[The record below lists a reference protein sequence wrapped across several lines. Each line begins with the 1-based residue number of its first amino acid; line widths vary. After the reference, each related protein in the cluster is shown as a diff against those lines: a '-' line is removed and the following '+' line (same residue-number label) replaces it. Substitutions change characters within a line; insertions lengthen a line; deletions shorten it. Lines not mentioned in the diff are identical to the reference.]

1 MEKENILF
9 NKILNTKTTL
19 NTLIRKYQSDRVSFL
34 TQQELLSKDLL
45 EIKNIVKTMNNNK
58 NTSIKTDKFI
68 LKDDF
73 YSIYLSKEFEEL
85 KNNTTQNI
93 KIELEKRFNQELIKH
108 KKNNKLL
115 MISSLTLSCLCIILS
130 TFIIL
135 K

>member
-1 MEKENILF
+1 MKKENILF
-9 NKILNTKTTL
+9 NKILNTKITL

-34 TQQELLSKDLL
+34 TRQELLSKDLL

-58 NTSIKTDKFI
+58 NTPIKTDKFI

-93 KIELEKRFNQELIKH
+93 KIELEKRFN
-108 KKNNKLL
+108 
-115 MISSLTLSCLCIILS
+115 
-130 TFIIL
+130 
-135 K
+135 